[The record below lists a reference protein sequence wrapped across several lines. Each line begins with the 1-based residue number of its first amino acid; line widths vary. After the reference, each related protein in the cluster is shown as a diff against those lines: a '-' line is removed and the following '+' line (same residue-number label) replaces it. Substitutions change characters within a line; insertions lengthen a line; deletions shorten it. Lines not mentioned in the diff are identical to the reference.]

1 MSPTSYRTAPPRALS
16 DPHYSRG
23 PGPRQYRLHGLWGR
37 EEATGTEHGAGMSE
51 PSAFVCALPKV
62 QLHCH
67 LEGTVRAATFRE
79 LAQRNGVESARAAGP
94 LDRTYAFA
102 NFGEFLLTFA
112 EVCKALKEP
121 ADYAHVARDYV
132 VDAAAQNV
140 RYAEIFISPSVW
152 TFFHH
157 DLDIVAAVRAI
168 RAVLDEEGERRN
180 IAVSLICD
188 LTRNF
193 GVERAQATAELAVAL
208 AAADLGVVGVGLGGD
223 EANYPAALFG
233 DVYAYARTHGLHCV
247 AHAGE
252 AAGPQSVRD
261 AIEILGAERIGH
273 GVRALEDPA
282 LVAEL
287 AERRI
292 ALELCPTSNRLT
304 GAVARDRP
312 HPIVELDAAGVVCT
326 VDADDPALFSTTIS
340 QEYGLVAE
348 WLGEAGL
355 LRCARNAIEASF
367 AGAVRKAALRRELE
381 AFGLE
386 TPSSRRTP

>member
-1 MSPTSYRTAPPRALS
+1 MSQT
-16 DPHYSRG
+16 
-23 PGPRQYRLHGLWGR
+23 
-37 EEATGTEHGAGMSE
+37 
-51 PSAFVCALPKV
+51 SAFVRALPKV

-79 LAQRNGVESARAAGP
+79 LACRHGVESARAAGP
-94 LDRTYAFA
+94 LEQTYAFA

-121 ADYAHVARDYV
+121 GDYARVARDYAI
-132 VDAAAQNV
+132 DAAAQNV

-157 DLDIVAAVRAI
+157 DLDVVAAVRAM
-168 RAVLDEEGERRN
+168 RAVFDEEGERRD
-180 IAVSLICD
+180 IAVNLICD

-193 GVERAQATAELAVAL
+193 GVERAQATAELAVSL
-208 AAADLGVVGVGLGGD
+208 AQADLGVVGIGLGGD
-223 EANYPAALFG
+223 EVNYPAALFE
-233 DVYAYARTHGLHCV
+233 DVYEYARAHGLHRV

-252 AAGPQSVRD
+252 AAGPASIREALD
-261 AIEILGAERIGH
+261 LLGVERIGH
-273 GVRALEDPA
+273 GVRAIEDPS

-292 ALELCPTSNRLT
+292 PLELCPTSNRLT
-304 GAVARDRP
+304 GVVPLGRP
-312 HPIVELDAAGVVCT
+312 HPIAELDAAGVVCT
-326 VDADDPALFSTTIS
+326 VDADDPALFSTS
-340 QEYGLVAE
+340 LSEEFGLVE
-348 WLGEAGL
+348 DWLGEAGL

-367 AGAVRKAALRRELE
+367 AGDDQKSALRRELE

-386 TPSSRRTP
+386 TPPARRTG